1 MNKTT
6 VYWIC
11 QIFGWFAFVFINAVF
26 IGISNEASLARY
38 LSLLL
43 LFLLGITFSHLYR
56 YVIIRFKWLSV
67 KTASLIPRFL
77 FSAIL
82 LGTVTYALGGV
93 FNSIISFEKIQF
105 TKSDIAGALNLSFI
119 YLVWSLIYFLV
130 NFIENYRKEE
140 IKNLRFEASM
150 NEIELN
156 KLKSQLN
163 PHFMFNAMNSIRA
176 LIDENPEKSK
186 LALTQFSNVLRN
198 VLQMGKT
205 KLVPFSQEIQLV
217 KDYLDVES
225 IRYEERLK
233 VNYNLD
239 NASNEFEI
247 PPMMLQTLV
256 ENAIKHGISKYAKGG
271 YIIVSSA
278 VEKEMLKVTIKNTGK
293 LSDENIDESKGYGIN
308 NTKQRLNLLYG
319 NMAFFKIEQSG
330 DNEVTCTL
338 LIPKNTLQFV
348 NHS

>member
-1 MNKTT
+1 MNKTS

-11 QIFGWFAFVFINAVF
+11 QIFGWFAFVFVNAVF
-26 IGISNEASLARY
+26 IGINNEANIEGY

-43 LFLLGITFSHLYR
+43 LFLLGVSFSHLYR
-56 YVIIRFKWLSV
+56 TVIIRYKWLSV
-67 KTASLIPRFL
+67 KTTALIPLFI
-77 FSAIL
+77 FSAL
-82 LGTVTYALGGV
+82 VLGFLTYFIGV
-93 FNSIISFEKIQF
+93 IFNSIISFEKIHF
-105 TKSDIAGALNLSFI
+105 TKSEIVGALNLSFI
-119 YLVWSLIYFLV
+119 YLVWSLIYFLI

-186 LALTQFSNVLRN
+186 QALTQFSNVLRN
-198 VLQMGKT
+198 ALQMGKT

-225 IRYEERLK
+225 IRYEERLQ

-239 NASNEFEI
+239 DASNEFEI

-256 ENAIKHGISKYAKGG
+256 ENAIKHGISKFAKGG
-271 YIIVSSA
+271 YIKVCSV
-278 VEKEMLKVTIKNTGK
+278 VENNMLKITITNTGN
-293 LSDENIDESKGYGIN
+293 LSDNNINETKGYGLN
-308 NTKQRLNLLYG
+308 NTKQRLHLLYG
-319 NMAFFKIEQSG
+319 DKATFKIEQTG
-330 DNEVTCTL
+330 DNEVACTL
-338 LIPKNTLQFV
+338 IIPKIY
-348 NHS
+348 